1 MTLEIGKV
9 RDKFP
14 ALKDKTIYFDNPAGT
29 QVVQNAVD
37 RMTTYMIETNANHAG
52 VFASSRASDA
62 VVDDARLAMAEFL
75 NAESPNEIVY
85 GPNMTSLTFHLSRS
99 LAHLFKPGDTIVVT
113 RLDHD
118 ANISPWVLIAED
130 GDFNIEWV
138 DFHVEDGTLDMA
150 SFSSAL
156 EKNPKLVAV
165 GYASNALGTIN
176 PVKEIIKL
184 AKSAGALTYIDAV
197 QYAPHGPIDV
207 QDLDCDFLVCSAY
220 KFYGP
225 HLGILY
231 GKFDLLDE
239 LKAYKVRPSSNKPP
253 GKWQTGT
260 ANFEGIC
267 STHGA
272 LEHIA
277 WVGDTFGEDYGDR
290 YANNFSG
297 RGLKYR
303 QGMASI
309 RAYEYELS
317 RRMIETLNSISGVHL
332 YGLDDVRRIEER
344 VPTFAI
350 NLEGMHP
357 KELAEELDKQ
367 NIYVWNGNYYALA
380 VTEHLGVEDSGGMV
394 RIGPAHY
401 NTIEEI
407 DRLGRALE
415 EIKHKIK

>member
-1 MTLEIGKV
+1 MTLEINKI

-14 ALKDKTIYFDNPAGT
+14 ALNDEIIYFDNPAGT
-29 QVVQNAVD
+29 QVVRNAVD
-37 RMTTYMIETNANHAG
+37 RMTTYMIETNANHEG

-62 VVDDARLAMAEFL
+62 VIDDARLAMSEFL
-75 NAESPNEIVY
+75 NANSPNEIVY

-99 LAHLFKPGDTIVVT
+99 LAHLFNPGDTIVVT

-130 GDFNIEWV
+130 GGLNIEWV
-138 DFHVEDGTLDMA
+138 DFNIEDGTLDMD
-150 SFSSAL
+150 SFSLAL
-156 EKNPKLVAV
+156 EKSPKLVAV

-176 PVKEIIKL
+176 PVKKIIEM
-184 AKSAGALTYIDAV
+184 AKSVGALTFIDAV
-197 QYAPHGPIDV
+197 QYAPHGLIDV

-225 HLGILY
+225 HLGILF

-253 GKWQTGT
+253 EKWQTGT

-272 LEHIA
+272 LEHFA
-277 WVGDTFGEDYGDR
+277 WVGDTFGQDYKDS
-290 YANNFSG
+290 FSDKLSE
-297 RGLKYR
+297 RGMSYR

-317 RRMIETLNSISGVHL
+317 RRMIDTLNSIPGIKL
-332 YGLDDVRRIEER
+332 YGINDIRRIEER

-350 NLEGMHP
+350 NLAGMHP
-357 KELAEELDKQ
+357 KKLAEELDKH
-367 NIYVWNGNYYALA
+367 NIYVWDGNYYALA

-401 NTIEEI
+401 NTVDEI
-407 DRLGRALE
+407 DRFGRVLE
-415 EIKHKIK
+415 KIKNNHK

>member
-1 MTLEIGKV
+1 MTLEIRTI

-14 ALKDKTIYFDNPAGT
+14 ALNDRTIYFDNPAGT
-29 QVVQNAVD
+29 QVAQNTVD
-37 RMTTYMIETNANHAG
+37 RMTAYLIETNANHAG

-62 VVDDARLAMAEFL
+62 AVEDARLAMAEFL
-75 NAESPNEIVY
+75 NASSPNEIVF
-85 GPNMTSLTFHLSRS
+85 GPNMTSLTFHISRS
-99 LAHLFKPGDTIVVT
+99 LARLFSPGDTIVVT

-118 ANISPWVLIAED
+118 ANITPWTMIAED
-130 GDFNIEWV
+130 GGLNIEWV
-138 DFHVEDGTLDMA
+138 DFNVEDGRLDMA
-150 SFSSAL
+150 SLSAAL
-156 EKNPKLVAV
+156 DKKPKLVAV

-176 PVKEIIKL
+176 PVKEIIQQ
-184 AKSAGALTYIDAV
+184 AQAVGALTYIDAV

-231 GKFDLLDE
+231 GKYELLE
-239 LKAYKVRPSSNKPP
+239 MLRAYKVRPSSNSSPE
-253 GKWQTGT
+253 KWQTGT

-267 STHGA
+267 GAHGA
-272 LEHIA
+272 LDHIA
-277 WVGDTFGEDYGDR
+277 WVGETFGHDYKDR
-290 YANNFSG
+290 YSEKFSG
-297 RGLKYR
+297 RGLTYK

-317 RRMIETLNSISGVHL
+317 RAMLDTLKGVSGIRI
-332 YGLDDVRRIEER
+332 YGLDDVRHIEER
-344 VPTFAI
+344 VPTFSI

-357 KELAEELDKQ
+357 RKLAEELDKR

-380 VTEHLGVEDSGGMV
+380 VTEWLGVEESGGMV

-407 DRLGRALE
+407 ARFGQALE
-415 EIKHKIK
+415 EIRKTI